1 MGDQDLLFRIDNR
14 VAVITLNR
22 PDKLNA
28 MTGAMLARCA
38 KELTDY
44 ASDPAVGAVVLTGVG
59 RGFCAGGD
67 VAVMQTGEEFG
78 PLGTPTEVQIDE
90 LRRWHRVPWLLNTI
104 AKPTIAVVNGAAVG
118 GGLGL
123 ALSCDLR
130 IASDRARFGTAYARV
145 GYDGDFGTTWQM
157 TRLLGEAKA
166 KELFFLPDIIAA
178 QEALRIGMVNRV
190 YPHESLMAEALS
202 IAERIAAGP
211 LVSYRY
217 MKANVAHA
225 ATADFAASLNR
236 EAETHIRCS
245 QTEDHSEGVNAF
257 LEKREPVFKG
267 R

>member
-1 MGDQDLLFRIDNR
+1 MDDQEIQFHIENR
-14 VAVITLNR
+14 VARVTLNR
-22 PDKLNA
+22 PGKLNA
-28 MTGAMLARCA
+28 VSAAMLERCA
-38 KELTDY
+38 GELSRF
-44 ASDPAVGAVVLTGVG
+44 AADPAVGAVVLTGAG
-59 RGFCAGGD
+59 RAFCAGGD
-67 VAVMQTGEEFG
+67 VAVMQAGEEFG
-78 PLGTPTEVQIDE
+78 PPGTPTEEQVDE
-90 LRRWHRVPWLLNTI
+90 LRRWHRVPLLLNTI

-130 IASDRARFGTAYARV
+130 IASDRAKFGTAYARV

-166 KELFFLPDIIAA
+166 KELFFLPDIISAD
-178 QEALRIGMVNRV
+178 EALRIGMVNRIFS
-190 YPHESLMAEALS
+190 HDSLMAESMA

-225 ATADFAASLNR
+225 STADFAASLDR

-245 QTEDHSEGVNAF
+245 QTEDHLEGVNAF